1 MFLRKLTVLEEMSVK
16 NMLQYHS
23 SVLTL
28 KQYIKEIGQLF
39 ALIETLFL
47 NIKRKFTR

>member
-1 MFLRKLTVLEEMSVK
+1 MLLRKLTVLEEISVK

-28 KQYIKEIGQLF
+28 KHYIKEIVQLF